1 MSPSSTLVI
10 TSKTIVV
17 DTPDHLATARLIAL
31 KGAVRLE
38 TLGMKHSSGKKMW
51 KVARCDLGLSGN
63 STIDD
68 VYGALCKEVDRRL
81 RRSEQGG
88 DNASP

>member
-1 MSPSSTLVI
+1 MSAETVL
-10 TSKTIVV
+10 VV
-17 DTPDHLATARLIAL
+17 DQPDALATARLIAL

-51 KVARCDLGLSGN
+51 KVARRELALSGN

-68 VYGALCKEVDRRL
+68 VYGALCKEVDRRIK
-81 RRSEQGG
+81 RPAEQEG

>member
-1 MSPSSTLVI
+1 MSAETVL
-10 TSKTIVV
+10 VV
-17 DTPDHLATARLIAL
+17 DQPDALATARLIAL

-51 KVARCDLGLSGN
+51 KVARRELALSGN

-81 RRSEQGG
+81 HRPEQEG
-88 DNASP
+88 DNAPA